1 MGTSR
6 SSRASRSWAAGARV
20 FSGRPDPEWPITPA
34 LGERLAALWA
44 TLPAATGPKPKPPV
58 LGYRGCFLRRG
69 DGAEW
74 RAWGGIVEG
83 GPETTEEA
91 REDPDRAFERQVLE
105 SAPAGVLPPGVARSP
120 E

>member
-1 MGTSR
+1 
-6 SSRASRSWAAGARV
+6 V
-20 FSGRPDPEWPITPA
+20 FSGRPDPEWPVTPA
-34 LGERLAALWA
+34 LGERLAALWV

-69 DGAEW
+69 DGTEW
-74 RAWGGIVEG
+74 RAWDGIVEG

-120 E
+120 D